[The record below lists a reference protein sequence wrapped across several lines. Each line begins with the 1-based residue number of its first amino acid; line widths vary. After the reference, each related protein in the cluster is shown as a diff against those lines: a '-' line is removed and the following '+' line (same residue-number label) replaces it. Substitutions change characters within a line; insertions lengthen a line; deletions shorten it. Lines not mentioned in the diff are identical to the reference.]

1 MRQKI
6 MFVPVSD
13 FFSLILYPEARVAHG
28 CGLMVKFRERYQRL
42 QICNNVFPDLFL
54 GIFIWVKAF
63 EIFKRNLL
71 LLPCLWIFNGNLV
84 CKKGFKCALVMHY
97 TRRNF
102 FTLKIFQA
110 LWKSALVCVFLCSFV
125 LLCLSRNH
133 TQTYL
138 TFQFVAYAIINQCH
152 VRRRKSVFLA

>member
-13 FFSLILYPEARVAHG
+13 FFLWYFILKQGVAHG

-42 QICNNVFPDLFL
+42 HIAVTMFFR
-54 GIFIWVKAF
+54 IYFWASSYEWKHF
-63 EIFKRNLL
+63 KIFKRNLL

-84 CKKGFKCALVMHY
+84 CKKGFKCDLVMYY

-102 FTLKIFQA
+102 FTLKISKA

-125 LLCLSRNH
+125 LCLSRNH

-152 VRRRKSVFLA
+152 VRRRKSIFLA